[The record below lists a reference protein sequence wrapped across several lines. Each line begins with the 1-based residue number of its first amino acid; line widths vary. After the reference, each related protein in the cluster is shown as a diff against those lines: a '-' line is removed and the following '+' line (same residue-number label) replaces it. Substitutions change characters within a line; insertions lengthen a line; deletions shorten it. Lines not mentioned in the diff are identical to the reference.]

1 MPGSDLFL
9 QTIDV
14 VYASGL
20 DAARVPHALEATS
33 RLLGASGAGL
43 EVIDKLAQRPVEFFS
58 IGLPDLARVPY
69 LEQFAALNP
78 RIPFA
83 LRQRAGAVIWDH
95 QVLGEPPMARD
106 SFYAE
111 FLPHMG
117 LRYFVAA
124 IVENTPEKL
133 AAVHVQRTRKRGY
146 VDKREITLM
155 RGYVLTISARTTW
168 HGVSKPAP
176 NAVKYLKMRL
186 NG

>member
-9 QTIDV
+9 QTIDA

-58 IGLPDLARVPY
+58 VGLPDLARVPY

-83 LRQRAGAVIWDH
+83 LRQRAGASSGTIRSWASLQWPVIRSTRNFCRIWVYATSWRRLSKTRLRNWLRSTYRERASEDMSTS
-95 QVLGEPPMARD
+95 VRSRSCAAMSSLSARVRHGTA
-106 SFYAE
+106 SQN
-111 FLPHMG
+111 LH
-117 LRYFVAA
+117 
-124 IVENTPEKL
+124 
-133 AAVHVQRTRKRGY
+133 RTR
-146 VDKREITLM
+146 
-155 RGYVLTISARTTW
+155 
-168 HGVSKPAP
+168 
-176 NAVKYLKMRL
+176 
-186 NG
+186 